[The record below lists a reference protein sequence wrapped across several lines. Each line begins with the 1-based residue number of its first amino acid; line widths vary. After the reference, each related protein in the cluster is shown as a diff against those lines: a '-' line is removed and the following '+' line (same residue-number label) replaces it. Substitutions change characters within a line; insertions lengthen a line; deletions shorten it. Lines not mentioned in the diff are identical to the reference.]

1 MSKLVT
7 ELDTILTKIFK
18 DVGDEVPVHAIE
30 SMLDCVWFISN
41 KTYSTSNYILWY
53 DYYDSNILKYN
64 VERIFTYKE
73 GSEVTIAYGTRSTS
87 DNMIAFILNNSLKTT
102 EDKIDN
108 DLLF

>member
-1 MSKLVT
+1 MSNLT
-7 ELDTILTKIFK
+7 IELDTILTKIFK
-18 DVGDEVPVHAIE
+18 NVGDDVPTYAIE
-30 SMLDCVWFISN
+30 FMLDCVWYISD
-41 KTYSTSNYILWY
+41 KTYTTSNYILWY
-53 DYYDSNILKYN
+53 NYYDSKKLEYN